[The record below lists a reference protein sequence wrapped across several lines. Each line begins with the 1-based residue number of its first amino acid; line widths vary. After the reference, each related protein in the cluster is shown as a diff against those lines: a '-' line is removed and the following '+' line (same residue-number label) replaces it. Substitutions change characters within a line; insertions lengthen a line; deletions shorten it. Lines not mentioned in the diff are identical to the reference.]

1 MLSRRGA
8 LSARAK
14 LNGSR
19 RGPSPDDAHQ
29 PKPPPFLA
37 RPFEGGMTGW
47 IVVFGAGLFALI
59 SAAVT
64 SRMSIAI
71 SLPVLVTPIV
81 IVYGFAVAQ
90 WWQVGASGA
99 ERANW
104 WHLSGVVA
112 ALILWSLFP
121 TVPNGLSSASAPAAC
136 SALPIPSSSLPDC
149 LHRAALAFDYH
160 AIAWWSA
167 AGLIVAGALLARRS
181 RIAAWAG
188 IPTAI
193 AGCALAASFLQQI
206 LNHFGIS

>member
-1 MLSRRGA
+1 
-8 LSARAK
+8 
-14 LNGSR
+14 
-19 RGPSPDDAHQ
+19 
-29 PKPPPFLA
+29 
-37 RPFEGGMTGW
+37 MTGW
-47 IVVFGAGLFALI
+47 IVVFGAGLTVLI
-59 SAAVT
+59 GAAVT
-64 SRMSIAI
+64 SHMSIAV
-71 SLPVLVTPIV
+71 SLPVLVIPIV
-81 IVYGFAVAQ
+81 IAYGFAVAQ

-104 WHLSGVVA
+104 WHLGGVVA

-121 TVPNGLSSASAPAAC
+121 TVPNGLSSASSAPAAC
-136 SALPIPSSSLPDC
+136 SSLPIPSRSLPDC

-188 IPTAI
+188 IPVAI

-206 LNHFGIS
+206 LIHFNVS